1 MERIIND
8 IKNKNRKVVELKNKE
23 NFISKFMYKNNI
35 KKLILLYNKLLD
47 LIIKKES
54 FNTNELLQLISLIKH
69 KRVKGLE
76 GIIDIRGDSLG
87 FFNDK
92 ISIRYQIFRD
102 SNSIKYNFYDNNNG
116 ESYETTYTE
125 IKNALNFDKSKEMGI
140 EDIFANVKIIYIIES
155 YINRI
160 VSKD

>member
-69 KRVKGLE
+69 KRVNGLE
-76 GIIDIRGDSLG
+76 GVIDIRGDSLG

-116 ESYETTYTE
+116 ESYEATYTE